1 MDLDDLRKI
10 IEEAEEMNLPGD
22 TPVKLSEQP
31 QWPFTYELSGAVITP
46 EYEGEP
52 PVIYLAE
59 ADQEKY
65 LPELVLYELR
75 SADLWW

>member
-1 MDLDDLRKI
+1 MDLDDLRRI

-22 TPVKLSEQP
+22 TPVKLAEQP
-31 QWPFTYELSGAVITP
+31 QWSFTYKLSGAVITP
-46 EYEGEP
+46 EDEGEP

-59 ADQEKY
+59 AAQEKY

-75 SADLWW
+75 NADLW